1 MDFLRTIQ
9 WTPIKVLKALGA
21 VFAVLIILSV
31 ATYTLKPVASMM
43 EYGSYS
49 YDSYRSGMGGGMM
62 AIEPGYA
69 FDEAQGYGGKDMSL
83 SVRNVAGTI
92 APAPSY
98 PSSVGGDAEEY
109 ETMQYSVSIEAR
121 TDETCT
127 QIAKLKEHAYVVFE
141 NANTYDAGCSF
152 SFKVELAHVDE
163 VLSILRKY
171 GPKEL
176 IENTQ
181 TIKQQIDDFTS
192 ETEIL
197 EKKLE
202 SIDETLQSAL
212 TAYSEIT
219 GIATRTGNAEAL
231 AKIIESRLAI
241 IERLTQERIT
251 VAAQLERLARSKEQQ
266 LDRLVYTYFSVSVYE
281 HRYID
286 PEQISDSWKQ
296 ALQEFVYRVNRA
308 VQDITINLVVF
319 VLAVIK
325 YGLYIFVVLI
335 ALLAAW
341 RVVKRVWQR
350 IL

>member
-49 YDSYRSGMGGGMM
+49 YDSYGSGMGGGMM

-69 FDEAQGYGGKDMSL
+69 FDEAQGYGGKDMGL
-83 SVRNVAGTI
+83 SVRNVAGI

-98 PSSVGGDAEEY
+98 PSSVGADAEEY
-109 ETMQYSVSIEAR
+109 ETTQYSVNIEAR
-121 TDETCT
+121 TDDACI

-163 VLSILRKY
+163 VLSILRTY